1 MDNTNNLNIKYKSWD
16 EITIKVFNKINN
28 IDKNIEP
35 QEAVIELLAIL
46 TDTDTNTIL
55 NTNIN
60 KINKL
65 TEEILFIQTPPQINT
80 NKKHT
85 TITVGNKKL
94 KIVEPKNF
102 TVSQYIDFQ
111 AYSNPVNLT
120 NIITTAYI
128 PTDKDTYN
136 KDYNIEE
143 LAEEIENKLPIT
155 TAQEIGFFL
164 IRRFQTSI
172 LNTLRYS
179 IWMMKIL
186 KRLTMSKLQKEA
198 MNLRIKEMEGLMLTH
213 GTFLSRP
220 FQI

>member
-136 KDYNIEE
+136 KDYDIEE
-143 LAEEIENKLPIT
+143 LAEEIENNLPIT

-198 MNLRIKEMEGLMLTH
+198 MNLRIKEMEDLMLTH
-213 GTFLSRP
+213 GTFFSRP

>member
-94 KIVEPKNF
+94 KVVEPKNF

-164 IRRFQTSI
+164 IRKFQTSI